1 MKYNKQN
8 NSYKK
13 PFRNKY
19 SKEERPKQGL
29 KVEVRGNDITKALRI
44 LKKRMQ
50 TEGIFNEMRE
60 RTSFQTRS
68 EKKRLAKAA
77 GRRRWL
83 KNRDKQI
90 EQRGY

>member
-8 NSYKK
+8 NNYKK
-13 PFRNKY
+13 PSRKKFTR
-19 SKEERPKQGL
+19 EERPKQGL
-29 KVEVRGNDITKALRI
+29 KVEVRGDDIAKALRI

-68 EKKRLAKAA
+68 EKKRLKRAA
-77 GRRRWL
+77 GRRR
-83 KNRDKQI
+83 
-90 EQRGY
+90 